1 MGMKR
6 WFGSRAAGKQDQ
18 PDSPPGV
25 KLVHTLRGH
34 TGWVGRIA
42 WSPDGR
48 ILASPSGDKTIR
60 LWDAETGE
68 HLRRLEGH
76 TNRVI
81 GVALTPDG
89 LRAVSG
95 SDDNTLKVWDLES
108 GRELRTLQG
117 HTGSVKGVALTPD
130 GRRAVS
136 ASWDGT
142 LKVWD
147 LESSRE
153 LRTLQGHASDVNAV
167 ALTPDGRRAVSAS
180 WDGTLKV
187 WDLESGRE
195 LRTLQ
200 GHAASVRGVAISCD
214 QELLATRGGD
224 DSVRLW
230 RLDAGTS
237 IGRITTESSGYRPP
251 GVAFHPRRPLL
262 AAVGSDPG
270 TPKDDR
276 DRVIHIYELDYSILL
291 GQVSEPSARYVNA
304 KVVLVGDTGVGK
316 TDLSLVLNN
325 QPFEATDSTPG
336 RRVWTLDSQAV
347 PLRQRHANA
356 RDAVVGP
363 GRAARLSRD
372 PPIAS
377 S

>member
-147 LESSRE
+147 LESGRE
-153 LRTLQGHASDVNAV
+153 LRTLQGHASGVNAV
-167 ALTPDGRRAVSAS
+167 ALTPDG
-180 WDGTLKV
+180 
-187 WDLESGRE
+187 
-195 LRTLQ
+195 
-200 GHAASVRGVAISCD
+200 AARGVGVLRQHAEGLGSGVRPRAAHAGGPRGFSQRGLRFPATKSCW
-214 QELLATRGGD
+214 QPGAGMTRSACGAWTLGLP
-224 DSVRLW
+224 SAESPPSLVVTGRPALPSTP
-230 RLDAGTS
+230 AGPS
-237 IGRITTESSGYRPP
+237 
-251 GVAFHPRRPLL
+251 L

-304 KVVLVGDTGVGK
+304 KW
-316 TDLSLVLNN
+316 SWS
-325 QPFEATDSTPG
+325 ATPALARPASVWCSTT
-336 RRVWTLDSQAV
+336 TLRGHR
-347 PLRQRHANA
+347 LHT
-356 RDAVVGP
+356 
-363 GRAARLSRD
+363 RAARLDARFPGRCRWRTTSRKRARRCCGTW
-372 PPIAS
+372 PGSPAIA
-377 S
+377 